1 MNKLLI
7 TGGSGFVG
15 RNLVTL
21 FADRFSVSTTYFENP
36 IASAAGVQSFRVDIR
51 DEAAVSSVVERVK
64 PDAVI
69 HAAGN
74 KNVRF
79 CEDHPDEADR
89 TNAGGTRNVA
99 RACRNFGARMIYLST
114 DLVFGGTTG
123 NYKEDELPQPTLAYG
138 RSKLL
143 GENLAREELP
153 DVAVCRSG
161 GIYGKGSPLLR
172 WFSTEINEG
181 RMVDCFVDVFNSPTY
196 LENLAEMIEAILSKQ
211 LSGVFHTVGRERAS
225 RFEFFQAYA
234 KTFGLDLSLLAPST
248 TAGVKDIFLQPDSSL
263 SVEQTAKRLGI
274 TFNSIREG
282 FARLK
287 ACGGL

>member
-1 MNKLLI
+1 
-7 TGGSGFVG
+7 
-15 RNLVTL
+15 LVTL

-123 NYKEDELPQPTLAYG
+123 NYKED
-138 RSKLL
+138 
-143 GENLAREELP
+143 
-153 DVAVCRSG
+153 
-161 GIYGKGSPLLR
+161 
-172 WFSTEINEG
+172 
-181 RMVDCFVDVFNSPTY
+181 
-196 LENLAEMIEAILSKQ
+196 
-211 LSGVFHTVGRERAS
+211 
-225 RFEFFQAYA
+225 
-234 KTFGLDLSLLAPST
+234 
-248 TAGVKDIFLQPDSSL
+248 
-263 SVEQTAKRLGI
+263 
-274 TFNSIREG
+274 
-282 FARLK
+282 
-287 ACGGL
+287 